1 MAVPLAEPPQAEQPL
16 PPRVDDDL
24 DTPVPPHAAPRAEA
38 EAPAA
43 ADKPLRSHRSR
54 AVLAAEALAPPSA
67 PDPDAE
73 MKAIN
78 QARRGWTRVAALV
91 LTTLR
96 RHFMLLPSQELVLLG
111 KSSRW
116 RDALTRFD
124 TLCERG
130 PAPNVHVC
138 TTAISIAARNAHG
151 AAAAKGHAYMRRAGV
166 APTTHTYTALVRARG
181 NTGDWRGA
189 LALLDDMDASGCVA
203 NGHTAAALLAACARG
218 GADGATAAVPLFQ
231 RIASSLP
238 PSEVD
243 AHIVSCFIT
252 LFGRLGDAA
261 GAQRVWSWAASAGV
275 VADAHTQ
282 CAYLTALLR
291 AGAAPAAA
299 RHFRSLRAQA
309 AASTHVTA
317 AGMRALAAVRA
328 PTEEVQAAL
337 DALVAAGGAPSPHC
351 YAALLAAHA
360 RAGDAAA
367 ALRLLEDMR
376 AGKAGAP
383 PPTLVCANLALSACA
398 NGGEWREAD
407 ALLRALRAGPPEL
420 RPDVVSYSTA
430 MLASAAAGEAA
441 LAEQQYEALLADEVA
456 PNDYTFTALISAH
469 GAAARA
475 AVTSAGGAAAAAAS
489 LRAALGCRGRMASAG
504 VAPSVHT
511 FNALIEAA
519 DAARDWGAALR
530 VHAAMRVSGVPPN
543 AVTHAL
549 MAVVGQRGA
558 DDVAAAQ
565 TRLAAVSAAAATLA
579 AALIQKGLL

>member
-1 MAVPLAEPPQAEQPL
+1 M
-16 PPRVDDDL
+16 
-24 DTPVPPHAAPRAEA
+24 
-38 EAPAA
+38 
-43 ADKPLRSHRSR
+43 
-54 AVLAAEALAPPSA
+54 
-67 PDPDAE
+67 
-73 MKAIN
+73 
-78 QARRGWTRVAALV
+78 
-91 LTTLR
+91 
-96 RHFMLLPSQELVLLG
+96 LG

-116 RDALTRFD
+116 RDALKRFD
-124 TLCERG
+124 ALCDGG

-138 TTAISIAARNAHG
+138 TTAISIAARHAHG
-151 AAAAKGHAYMRRAGV
+151 AAAAKVYAYMRRCGV
-166 APTTHTYTALVRARG
+166 VPTTHTYTALVRARG
-181 NTGDWRGA
+181 STGDWRGA
-189 LALLDDMDASGCVA
+189 LAVLDEMDAAGCAA

-218 GADGATAAVPLFQ
+218 GADGAAAAVPLFQ
-231 RIASSLP
+231 RMASALP
-238 PSEVD
+238 ASEVD
-243 AHIVSCFIT
+243 AHLVSCFIT

-261 GAQRVWSWAASAGV
+261 GAQRVWAWAASAGV
-275 VADAHTQ
+275 AADAHTQ

-299 RHFRSLRAQA
+299 RHFRTLRAQA

-328 PTEEVQAAL
+328 PTEEVEAAL
-337 DALVAAGGAPSPHC
+337 HALVAAGGTASPHC

-360 RAGDAAA
+360 RACDAAA
-367 ALRLLEDMR
+367 ALQLLEDMR
-376 AGKAGAP
+376 AGRAGAP
-383 PPTLVCANLALSACA
+383 EPTLVCANLALSACA
-398 NGGEWREAD
+398 NAGKWGEAD
-407 ALLRALRAGPPEL
+407 ALLRSLRDGPHTL

-430 MLASAAAGEAA
+430 MLAAAAAGEAA
-441 LAEQQYEALLADEVA
+441 VAEQQYEWMVADQVA

-475 AVTSAGGAAAAAAS
+475 AAASTGGTAAAAAA
-489 LRAALGCRGRMASAG
+489 LRAAMGCRARMASAG

-511 FNALIEAA
+511 FNALIDAA

-530 VHAAMRVSGVPPN
+530 VHATMRVSGVPPN